1 MSVIWKNM
9 KTIELY
15 ERCIKDSKTIPPF
28 INTRSEE
35 HHIAFLII
43 SDMIFEVSK
52 LLKKVIMN
60 DKQIKGYILD
70 FEEVASGLDDIGSL
84 TLYMSANNYVN
95 NLVEDYLRESV
106 SDEEYEIAT
115 NLRKFIFQRKQY
127 TPYEGSDN

>member
-1 MSVIWKNM
+1 M

-52 LLKKVIMN
+52 LLKRVIMN
-60 DKQIKGYILD
+60 DKQIKQYILD

-84 TLYMSANNYVN
+84 TLYMSANQYVN
-95 NLVEDYLRESV
+95 NLVEDYLREAV

-115 NLRKFIFQRKQY
+115 NLRKFISQRKQY
-127 TPYEGSDN
+127 TVNDE